1 MKPRPAARLDG
12 VSALLDRTVEGRF
25 GKASSVRF
33 SSKERGGLATSVAHM
48 MDSGIVHGERFDRPR
63 FFLAEECQQNQG
75 PGPLIAQEK
84 VAGRMKALFL
94 QKGNAVRSL
103 PPKHPFSHVWCLVK
117 LAYLTEIAALMAAHG
132 RLFIEQNEELPA
144 QTIGDYYI
152 LSRNRFNRWMKDLSD
167 LENGL
172 SLRDPLHMFGL
183 MPSAPATRT
192 IAEQILVNEMV
203 ARVWTILMM
212 ARDRYQNV
220 DMIRPVAHNVFLG
233 HLSVRHKALSVVLQD
248 DRLQQHDLLA
258 IDKLRKATERWTDLL
273 CCGLMNKFD
282 LWQYAF
288 HEDVAKEFL
297 RDRTDLDPLDHRS
310 RAWVLVL
317 AGMRHNFQ
325 EQGGLVS
332 VVHDD
337 DRRLTRLMLNSFPD
351 DAPEMTFWM
360 SSRVRE
366 AKRC

>member
-1 MKPRPAARLDG
+1 M
-12 VSALLDRTVEGRF
+12 
-25 GKASSVRF
+25 F
-33 SSKERGGLATSVAHM
+33 SFLSKHAFRR
-48 MDSGIVHGERFDRPR
+48 I
-63 FFLAEECQQNQG
+63 
-75 PGPLIAQEK
+75 
-84 VAGRMKALFL
+84 
-94 QKGNAVRSL
+94 
-103 PPKHPFSHVWCLVK
+103 WCPVK

-132 RLFIEQNEELPA
+132 RLFIEQHGELST
-144 QTIGDYYI
+144 QIIGDYYI
-152 LSRNRFNRWMKDLSD
+152 LSRNRFNRWMKDLND

-183 MPSAPATRT
+183 TPSASATRT
-192 IAEQILVNEMV
+192 IAEQILINEMV
-203 ARVWTILMM
+203 ARVWTILLM

-233 HLSVRHKALSVVLQD
+233 HLSVRHKALSVVLAD
-248 DRLQQHDLLA
+248 DRLQQQDLLA
-258 IDKLRKATERWTDLL
+258 IEKLRKATERWTDLL
-273 CCGLMNKFD
+273 CCGLMDRFD

-317 AGMRHNFQ
+317 AGMRHSFQ
-325 EQGGLVS
+325 DKAGLMTT
-332 VVHDD
+332 VHDD

-351 DAPEMTFWM
+351 NAPEMTFWM
-360 SSRVRE
+360 SSRVRQ